1 MTLDDTEEIILSKLQ
16 VCQTCMGYEES
27 IRVSYQSLLAALE
40 TILFSF
46 AFALSQL
53 QRTTAAWVLAV
64 PGVLLCLGFGAA
76 CEFRARNVDYWRR
89 RIVDLAKSTGLA
101 DSFAESKYGWV
112 PFGKAGR
119 FGEKLLG
126 HWFERIVIPAI
137 FLLWLWVVAW

>member
-1 MTLDDTEEIILSKLQ
+1 MKPNPTEKDVLDKLQ

-53 QRTTAAWVLAV
+53 QRTTNTWVLAV

-89 RIVDLAKSTGLA
+89 RIVNLAKSTDLA

-112 PFGKAGR
+112 PLGRAGR
-119 FGEKLLG
+119 IGERLLG

-137 FLLWLWVVAW
+137 FLLWLWVLAW